1 MKIALVCAASKGL
14 GRASAEALARD
25 GFKVAICARGEA
37 ALNHTAD
44 AIRAAGGDVLP
55 LVADLSKAADIER
68 VIAATVERFGG
79 LDVLVT
85 NTGGPPSGPFMTLD
99 EQTWLTAID
108 SLLLSVVRL
117 CRAAIPHMQARGGG
131 RIVNITSISVK
142 QPIEGLVL
150 SNALRSA
157 VTSLAKTL
165 SVELAPD
172 NILVNCVAPGYTR
185 TDRVVELSEQAAAR
199 EGTTADVV
207 EKRTIAKIP
216 LGRMGESKEFGDVVA
231 FLASPAASILPS
243 GVNVRHWRRAGST
256 SGATSGKSS
265 EVPGG
270 GGENGTGSH
279 GGTK

>member
-1 MKIALVCAASKGL
+1 MTTERVALICAASKGL

-37 ALNHTAD
+37 ALTQTAG

-55 LVADLSKAADIER
+55 LVADLSKIDDVER

-85 NTGGPPSGPFMTLD
+85 NTGGPPSGPYMAID
-99 EQTWLTAID
+99 EHTWLNAID

-131 RIVNITSISVK
+131 RIINITSISVK

-165 SVELAPD
+165 SVELAPQ

-185 TDRVVELSEQAAAR
+185 TDRVIELSQQAAAR
-199 EGTTADVV
+199 EGTTADVID
-207 EKRTIAKIP
+207 KRTMAKIP
-216 LGRMGESKEFGDVVA
+216 LGRMGEPKEFGEVVA
-231 FLASPAASILPS
+231 FLASPAASYVT
-243 GVNVRHWRRAGST
+243 GVTIQVD
-256 SGATSGKSS
+256 
-265 EVPGG
+265 GG
-270 GGENGTGSH
+270 WTRGLL
-279 GGTK
+279 

>member
-1 MKIALVCAASKGL
+1 MTTERVALICAASKGL

-37 ALNHTAD
+37 ALTQTAG

-55 LVADLSKAADIER
+55 LVADLSKIDDVER

-85 NTGGPPSGPFMTLD
+85 NTGGPPSGPFMAID

-131 RIVNITSISVK
+131 RIINITSISVK

-165 SVELAPD
+165 SVELAPQ

-185 TDRVVELSEQAAAR
+185 TDRVIELSQQAAAR
-199 EGTTADVV
+199 EGTTADVID
-207 EKRTIAKIP
+207 KRTMAKIP
-216 LGRMGESKEFGDVVA
+216 LGRMGEPKEFGEVVA
-231 FLASPAASILPS
+231 FLASPAASYVT
-243 GVNVRHWRRAGST
+243 GVTIQVD
-256 SGATSGKSS
+256 
-265 EVPGG
+265 GG
-270 GGENGTGSH
+270 WTRGLL
-279 GGTK
+279 